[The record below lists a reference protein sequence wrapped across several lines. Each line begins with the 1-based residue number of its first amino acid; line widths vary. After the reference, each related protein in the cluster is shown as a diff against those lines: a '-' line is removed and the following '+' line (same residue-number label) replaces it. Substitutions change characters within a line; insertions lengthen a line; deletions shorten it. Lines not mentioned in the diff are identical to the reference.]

1 MKRLPAVLLGA
12 VIVLL
17 LAGLP
22 LSAAAS
28 AHPRIHPGGHVV
40 TLPGITG
47 NNDGNDLCWDEGGA
61 DCLHVSGPATDDVV
75 RTEPY
80 TYSGGYMAF
89 EFVNAIGWYPG
100 VTVSSS
106 GAYPFTPGSGMNATY
121 NGDLIVIGG
130 FTNIVNDGGNSG
142 CIGVD
147 SSVNYV
153 DVLERDCLFGHG
165 ATLVLQEDQYD
176 AGDEVISVASSDHYG
191 TPEFLNGGGNGI
203 AASWVQP
210 LSVCDGYNATCLWA
224 PGTN

>member
-1 MKRLPAVLLGA
+1 MKRLLAA
-12 VIVLL
+12 L
-17 LAGLP
+17 LAGAVALMLASLP
-22 LSAAAS
+22 VSAAAS
-28 AHPRIHPGGHVV
+28 AHPRGHVV
-40 TLPGITG
+40 TLPGIKG

-75 RTEPY
+75 RTDPW

-130 FTNIVNDGGNSG
+130 FTSILNNGGNGG

-147 SSVNYV
+147 SADNYA
-153 DVLERDCLFGHG
+153 DALERPCLFGRG
-165 ATLVLQEDQYD
+165 STLVLQLDPYGQ
-176 AGDEVISVASSDHYG
+176 GNEVISVASSDHYG
-191 TPEFLNGGGNGI
+191 TPMFLNGAGDGI
-203 AASWVQP
+203 ATAWVQP
-210 LSVCDGYNATCLWA
+210 LSSCDGSNATCLWA
-224 PGTN
+224 PGTS